1 MNEQRMTETQTKRN
15 GSSETASTAG
25 EQQIDS
31 PKGIQKNLST
41 TAESG
46 CVVGVDIGG
55 TNLRLALANM
65 GGAVLTRSACSTVNS
80 RSAEAVAQMIR
91 RGVQDLL
98 EEVSLPWNALRAVAA
113 GAPGVTDVDAGI
125 VVATS
130 YLMGWRDVPLR
141 RLLETILGAPVAVD
155 NDVNLAAH
163 GESWAG
169 AAKGAPDFV
178 FLAIGTGIGAGI
190 VLNGRPFHGSRWA
203 AGEIGYMLVPG
214 AKDEAVERGKPGG
227 LEGIIGGEGIK
238 AQWKRLWR
246 QGATTLPENLMAT
259 EIFDGAMNGDPQAQI
274 ILQQSARML
283 AAAIYNMTLVLN
295 CPLFVLGGRV
305 GMHPALFE
313 ATERFLE
320 RWSARAPLRLMR
332 SALGEDAQLMG
343 AVRLA
348 LDTANLRSTL
358 PIGEPSSKK

>member
-1 MNEQRMTETQTKRN
+1 MNEQRMTETPTTRS
-15 GSSETASTAG
+15 GSSETTSMTA
-25 EQQIDS
+25 ERQIDS
-31 PKGIQKNLST
+31 PKGIQQNLST
-41 TAESG
+41 TADG
-46 CVVGVDIGG
+46 GYVVGVDIGG

-65 GGAVLTRSACSTVNS
+65 DGAVLARSSSSTVNS
-80 RSAEAVAQMIR
+80 RSAEAVTHMIR
-91 RGVQDLL
+91 QGVQDLL
-98 EEVSLPWNALRAVAA
+98 QEVSLPWNALSAVAA
-113 GAPGVTDVDAGI
+113 GVPGVTDVDAGI
-125 VVATS
+125 VIATS

-141 RLLETILGAPVAVD
+141 RLLETTLGAPVAVD
-155 NDVNLAAH
+155 NDVNLAAF

-169 AAKGAPDFV
+169 AAKGATDFV

-214 AKDEAVERGKPGG
+214 AKDEPVERGKPGA

-238 AQWKRLWR
+238 AQWQSLWR
-246 QGATTLPENLMAT
+246 QGGTTLPENLMAT
-259 EIFDGAMNGDPQAQI
+259 EIFDAAMKGDPQAQI
-274 ILQQSARML
+274 ILRQSARML

-305 GMHPALFE
+305 GIHPALLE

-348 LDTANLRSTL
+348 LDTANLRSAL

>member
-1 MNEQRMTETQTKRN
+1 MNEQRMTETPTTR
-15 GSSETASTAG
+15 SSPPETTSTMAK
-25 EQQIDS
+25 QQ
-31 PKGIQKNLST
+31 NLST
-41 TAESG
+41 TADSG
-46 CVVGVDIGG
+46 YVVGVDIGG

-65 GGAVLTRSACSTVNS
+65 HGVVLARSSSSTVNS
-80 RSAEAVAQMIR
+80 RSAEAVTHMIH

-98 EEVSLPWNALRAVAA
+98 QEVSLPWSVLRAVAA
-113 GAPGVTDVDAGI
+113 GVPGVTDVDAGI

-130 YLMGWRDVPLR
+130 YLVGWRDVPLR
-141 RLLETILGAPVAVD
+141 SLLETMLGAPAAVD
-155 NDVNLAAH
+155 NDVNLAAL

-169 AAKGAPDFV
+169 AAKGATDFV

-190 VLNGRPFHGSRWA
+190 VLNGQLFHGSRWA

-214 AKDEAVERGKPGG
+214 AKDEPVERGKPGA

-238 AQWKRLWR
+238 AQWQRLWR
-246 QGATTLPENLMAT
+246 QGGTTLPENLRAT
-259 EIFDGAMNGDPQAQI
+259 EVFDSAMKGDPQAQI
-274 ILQQSARML
+274 ILEQSGRML

-305 GMHPALFE
+305 GIHPALFD

-332 SALGEDAQLMG
+332 SALGVDAQLMG
-343 AVRLA
+343 AVRVA
-348 LDTANLRSTL
+348 LDTANLRSAL
-358 PIGEPSSKK
+358 PIGKTPI